1 MNKDKKEIIKK
12 IIIDFE
18 PEKISLVRRDLSI
31 PFNSS
36 LIISLIGPRKA
47 GKTYFLYQIIQ
58 DLLKKGLKKEQI
70 VYINFEDERLLPLT
84 KDDADLVLEAY
95 FELYP
100 SFDKKIFFFFDE
112 IQNLPF
118 WPNFLRRIS
127 QKHSIFITGSSSKL
141 LSSEIATA
149 LRGKTLSFYLHPFSF
164 KEFLRYKKI
173 TLEKNF
179 SYHKQ
184 RFILKKLFLEYI
196 NFGGLPVIFD
206 LEEKFKIKYLQ
217 EYLNLVTYKDIIER
231 YQIKKSS
238 FFKELE
244 KNLILETSNFFS
256 LSSYFKTLKNLGFS
270 IGKDTLFQYFSYL
283 EEINLINTSSFFSK
297 SKKSQLVNPKKI
309 YVFDTGL
316 YKALSFE
323 EEKGKLLET
332 AVFNYLKQKNFETY
346 YYKKENEVDIIAKKE
361 KMIIPIQV
369 CYSLKNQKTKEREIK
384 GLINFAKNFKVNK
397 GLIITFDEESEIEEK
412 SFLIKVIPAW
422 KTMVKEE
429 ID

>member
-84 KDDADLVLEAY
+84 KDDADLILEAY

-141 LSSEIATA
+141 LSFEIATA

-206 LEEKFKIKYLQ
+206 LEENFKIKYLQ

-231 YQIKKSS
+231 YQIKNSS

-270 IGKDTLFQYFSYL
+270 IGKDTLFQYFSYI

>member
-12 IIIDFE
+12 ILLDFE
-18 PEKISLVRRDLSI
+18 PEKIKLVRRDLSI

-36 LIISLIGPRKA
+36 LIISLIGPRKV

-58 DLLKKGLKKEQI
+58 NLLKKGLKKQQI

-84 KDDADLVLEAY
+84 KDDAELILEAY

-141 LSSEIATA
+141 LSFEIATT

-164 KEFLRYKKI
+164 KEFLRYRKI

-206 LEEKFKIKYLQ
+206 LEESFKIKYLQ

-231 YQIKKSS
+231 YQIKNSS

-256 LSSYFKTLKNLGFS
+256 FSSYFKTLKNLGFS
-270 IGKDTLFQYFSYL
+270 IGKDTIFQYFSYL
-283 EEINLINTSSFFSK
+283 EEINLINTSPFFSK
-297 SKKSQLVNPKKI
+297 SKKSQLVNLKKI

-323 EEKGKLLET
+323 EEKGKFLET

-422 KTMVKEE
+422 KMMVKEE

>member
-12 IIIDFE
+12 ILLDFE

-31 PFNSS
+31 PLHSS

-127 QKHSIFITGSSSKL
+127 QKHSIFITGSSSKM
-141 LSSEIATA
+141 LSFEIATA

-206 LEEKFKIKYLQ
+206 LEENFKIKYLQ

-231 YQIKKSS
+231 YQIKNSS

-297 SKKSQLVNPKKI
+297 SKKSKLVNPKKI

-422 KTMVKEE
+422 KMMVKEE

>member
-141 LSSEIATA
+141 LSFEIATA

>member
-1 MNKDKKEIIKK
+1 M
-12 IIIDFE
+12 
-18 PEKISLVRRDLSI
+18 
-31 PFNSS
+31 
-36 LIISLIGPRKA
+36 
-47 GKTYFLYQIIQ
+47 
-58 DLLKKGLKKEQI
+58 
-70 VYINFEDERLLPLT
+70 
-84 KDDADLVLEAY
+84 
-95 FELYP
+95 
-100 SFDKKIFFFFDE
+100 
-112 IQNLPF
+112 
-118 WPNFLRRIS
+118 
-127 QKHSIFITGSSSKL
+127 
-141 LSSEIATA
+141 
-149 LRGKTLSFYLHPFSF
+149 SFYLHPFSF

-206 LEEKFKIKYLQ
+206 LEENFKIKYLQ

-231 YQIKKSS
+231 YQIKNSS

-283 EEINLINTSSFFSK
+283 EEINLINTSPFFSK

-309 YVFDTGL
+309 YVFNTGL

-369 CYSLKNQKTKEREIK
+369 CYSLNNQKTKEREIK

-397 GLIITFDEESEIEEK
+397 GLIITFDEESAIKKK

-422 KTMVKEE
+422 KMMVKEE

>member
-1 MNKDKKEIIKK
+1 M
-12 IIIDFE
+12 
-18 PEKISLVRRDLSI
+18 
-31 PFNSS
+31 
-36 LIISLIGPRKA
+36 
-47 GKTYFLYQIIQ
+47 
-58 DLLKKGLKKEQI
+58 
-70 VYINFEDERLLPLT
+70 
-84 KDDADLVLEAY
+84 
-95 FELYP
+95 
-100 SFDKKIFFFFDE
+100 
-112 IQNLPF
+112 
-118 WPNFLRRIS
+118 
-127 QKHSIFITGSSSKL
+127 
-141 LSSEIATA
+141 
-149 LRGKTLSFYLHPFSF
+149 SFYLHPFSF

-297 SKKSQLVNPKKI
+297 SKKANWLILKK
-309 YVFDTGL
+309 F
-316 YKALSFE
+316 
-323 EEKGKLLET
+323 
-332 AVFNYLKQKNFETY
+332 
-346 YYKKENEVDIIAKKE
+346 
-361 KMIIPIQV
+361 M
-369 CYSLKNQKTKEREIK
+369 
-384 GLINFAKNFKVNK
+384 
-397 GLIITFDEESEIEEK
+397 
-412 SFLIKVIPAW
+412 FLILVFIKP
-422 KTMVKEE
+422 
-429 ID
+429 